1 MYPPENL
8 SRHQKEEIVS
18 YLLNCPITN
27 QSGKTKPR
35 VSRIRKLLEFCD
47 PDKLIWQKLETNVL
61 DFCAMKLALSANDFI
76 DIGNKLFSRWR

>member
-1 MYPPENL
+1 MLTHE
-8 SRHQKEEIVS
+8 QKEEIVS
-18 YLLNCPITN
+18 YLLNCKLIY
-27 QSGKTKPR
+27 QSKNEISQ

-47 PDKLIWQKLETNVL
+47 PDKLIWQKLEANVL